1 MAMASPEPFATLDSR
16 MVGDYRIFEL
26 WTDRVRNPRNGRERD
41 FYRLAC
47 PEWLNVIP
55 LTRDDQVVMIRQ
67 YRSGPRRI
75 ELEIPGGMVDPGEE
89 PAEAA
94 LRELLEETGYAP
106 AAGPEGLE
114 FLGAIEP
121 NPAIQDNRCHSF
133 IARDCERVC
142 EPMLEEME
150 DVEVE
155 LIPLDEVPELIRSGE
170 ISHALVVVAFSWF
183 WLEGGRF
190 CSGSGN

>member
-1 MAMASPEPFATLDSR
+1 MASLEPFATLDEKL
-16 MVGDYRIFEL
+16 VDDFRIFKL
-26 WTDRVRNPRNGRERD
+26 WTDRVRNPRNGCERD

-55 LTRDDQVVMIRQ
+55 LTPDDQVVMIRQ

-75 ELEIPGGMVDPGEE
+75 ELEIPGGMVDPGEG
-89 PAEAA
+89 PAQAA
-94 LRELLEETGYAP
+94 IRELQEETGYAP
-106 AAGPEGLE
+106 AAGPEGMD

-133 IARDCERVC
+133 IASNCEKVG

-150 DVEVE
+150 DVAVE
-155 LIPLDEVPELIRSGE
+155 LVPLDRVPGLIQSGE
-170 ISHALVVVAFSWF
+170 ISHALVVVAFTWY
-183 WLEGGRF
+183 WLQNGLGLP
-190 CSGSGN
+190 

>member
-1 MAMASPEPFATLDSR
+1 MDELEPFATLKETL
-16 MVGDYRIFEL
+16 MGDYRIFQL
-26 WTDRVRNPRNGRERD
+26 WTDRVRNPRNGMERD

-55 LTRDDQVVMIRQ
+55 LTSDNQVVMIRQ
-67 YRSGPRRI
+67 YRSGPRQI

-106 AAGPEGLE
+106 TDGPKGMEK
-114 FLGAIEP
+114 LGDIEP

-133 IARDCERVC
+133 VVFNCEKVA
-142 EPMLEEME
+142 EPALEEME
-150 DVEVE
+150 DVVVE
-155 LIPLDEVPELIRSGE
+155 LVPLDRVPELILKGE
-170 ISHALVVVAFSWF
+170 ITHALVVVAFTWF
-183 WLEGGRF
+183 WLKLGQKV
-190 CSGSGN
+190 